1 MYPQTNHI
9 TINFSY
15 TSHFQQ
21 ILLLGSENNLKVEQ
35 VIKKVPTSAWLQ
47 LCSCIQGR
55 FQKLHPQL
63 SRSVSSIQIRQETN
77 EGRGLTSRAFVP
89 LSIRSNFVSTPKV
102 RSPENPGP
110 HRMPYQIRNETCQH
124 VSIMSSICDIDPC
137 HDIAM
142 QLQQDSLVQ
151 WKYLGYDKYD
161 ILLGPIPTCREWSS
175 RAW

>member
-1 MYPQTNHI
+1 M
-9 TINFSY
+9 
-15 TSHFQQ
+15 
-21 ILLLGSENNLKVEQ
+21 
-35 VIKKVPTSAWLQ
+35 
-47 LCSCIQGR
+47 
-55 FQKLHPQL
+55 HPQL
-63 SRSVSSIQIRQETN
+63 SRSVCSIQIWQETN

-110 HRMPYQIRNETCQH
+110 HRMPYHMRNETCQH
-124 VSIMSSICDIDPC
+124 VSIMSSICDIHPC

-161 ILLGPIPTCREWSS
+161 ILLGTIPRCREYDLQGHGNLPKF
-175 RAW
+175 